1 MGSGCG
7 SRHSTKDWKLA
18 IGATL
23 AQAGTTKSHV
33 LVFALRLL
41 EELAEFHGLDLLND
55 GSGRKALL

>member
-1 MGSGCG
+1 M
-7 SRHSTKDWKLA
+7 A